1 MQLRLRQTCIE
12 SRSSGKER
20 DAETGLDFFLARYY
34 SGAQGR
40 FLSVDPENAGA
51 KLKNPQSWN
60 AYAYALNNPL
70 RYVDPDGLDSDDCYV
85 DGVSV
90 HCSAAQTWLNS
101 GAGVEIP
108 NGMPL
113 VYYNYGFQFLTA
125 GAEAIKYLD
134 SLDRMYSYEWK
145 GEYLSETEFYDA
157 HPTCSNGVCEG
168 KILNA
173 VNNKFGTNFS
183 TANITNEFQYSTGAP
198 TGRGTLNLNITGSQ
212 SVNVSAGRYPIH
224 WWTYILGFGPTLHIP
239 STPGGADS
247 PLTLIPTNNQFTAHI
262 DSSYPYGIGFL
273 FHLLIDMGGEDGY
286 QPCP

>member
-1 MQLRLRQTCIE
+1 MTSELSENSHRGFEGLKAALCLGSTEVKSNTASEMQLRLRQTCIE

-134 SLDRMYSYEWK
+134 SLDRMYSYEW
-145 GEYLSETEFYDA
+145 
-157 HPTCSNGVCEG
+157 
-168 KILNA
+168 
-173 VNNKFGTNFS
+173 
-183 TANITNEFQYSTGAP
+183 
-198 TGRGTLNLNITGSQ
+198 
-212 SVNVSAGRYPIH
+212 
-224 WWTYILGFGPTLHIP
+224 
-239 STPGGADS
+239 
-247 PLTLIPTNNQFTAHI
+247 
-262 DSSYPYGIGFL
+262 
-273 FHLLIDMGGEDGY
+273 
-286 QPCP
+286 